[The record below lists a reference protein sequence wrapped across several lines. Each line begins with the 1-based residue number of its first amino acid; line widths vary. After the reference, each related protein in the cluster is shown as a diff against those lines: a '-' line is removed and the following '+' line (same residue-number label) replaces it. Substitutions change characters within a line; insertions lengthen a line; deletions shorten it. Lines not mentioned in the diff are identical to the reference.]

1 MAALLRLLPLLFLFG
16 YWPAMAAETAYVI
29 DKLLVGVHE
38 DKDLDSAIVKV
49 LPTGTRLEVLER
61 EGELA
66 YVTEPDGAKGWVDA
80 AYLTDGPPAQLR
92 IPELEREKAALEL
105 RIKELESAGGQAA
118 GAQTPTAELG
128 PASAQIEALTKENTD
143 LKDKLSDEKL
153 RAGTLQSEVSS
164 LRAEVKSTSVPPD
177 ARLVELE
184 RSRDELENDLE
195 SARRQVAEYEARSSL
210 EDTAALVPVVLREY
224 ATSILIILGV
234 VVVLAFGGGVYV
246 VDLLNRRRHGGFRV

>member
-1 MAALLRLLPLLFLFG
+1 
-16 YWPAMAAETAYVI
+16 MAAETAYVI
-29 DKLLVGVHE
+29 DKLLVGIHE
-38 DKDLDSAIVKV
+38 DKDLDSAILKV
-49 LPTGTRLEVLER
+49 LPTGTRLEVLQR

-66 YVTEPDGAKGWVDA
+66 YVAEPGGTKGWVDA

-92 IPELEREKAALEL
+92 IPELEREKATLEQ
-105 RIKELESAGGQAA
+105 RIMQLEQQPGQRGAAAAPSADLGAA
-118 GAQTPTAELG
+118 NAQVD
-128 PASAQIEALTKENTD
+128 ALTKENTD

-164 LRAEVKSTSVPPD
+164 LRAEVKSTAMPPD

-195 SARRQVAEYEARSSL
+195 SARQKIAEYEARSSL
-210 EDTAALVPVVLREY
+210 EDTAALLPLVLRAY
-224 ATSILIILGV
+224 ATSIMIILAV